1 MIKESIEEYV
11 NKAHDH
17 TTTKGKFN
25 YLYDTLKIWTKVLES
40 HTDNFD
46 NIQKCFDEIHK
57 TIELMREMNESL
69 SKRIEFLERQ
79 GEQDGYRN

>member
-1 MIKESIEEYV
+1 MIKETIEEYV
-11 NKAHDH
+11 NKTQDH
-17 TTTKGKFN
+17 TTTKGKFK
-25 YLYDTLKIWTKVLES
+25 YLYDTLKTLTKVLES

-46 NIQKCFDEIHK
+46 GIQKCFDEIHK
-57 TIELMREMNESL
+57 GMGLMREMNESL